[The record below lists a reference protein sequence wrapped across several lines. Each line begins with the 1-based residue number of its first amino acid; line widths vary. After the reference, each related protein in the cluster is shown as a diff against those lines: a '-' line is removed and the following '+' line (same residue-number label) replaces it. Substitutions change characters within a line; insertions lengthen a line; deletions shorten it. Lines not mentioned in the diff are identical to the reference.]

1 MLLWKMHCLKLSVKR
16 ESFAF
21 MTITLKGTLVLV
33 GAGKMGGAMLEG
45 WLKAGADPKKIVAL
59 DPGPPP
65 EVLALLAHH
74 GIRHNPPI
82 DTISDA
88 EVVLVAVKPQVMD
101 DVLAPFTD
109 LAKSK
114 PLVLSVVA
122 GKTIAKLAAHFGDS
136 ASIIRTMPNTPAAI
150 GRGITAMVGN
160 VHVTQSQMALAEQLL
175 STIGDSASIIRTMP
189 NTPAAIGRG
198 ITAMVGNVHVTQ
210 SQMAL
215 AEQLLSTIGEVVT
228 VDTEEQI
235 DWVTG
240 VSGSGPAYIF
250 LLTECLAEAGEKLGL
265 SPKLA
270 EQLARA
276 TVSGAGELMRLSG
289 TDAATLRKNVT
300 SPKGTTYEALQILMA
315 DDGLK
320 LLMEKAVAAA
330 ARRSKELAG

>member
-1 MLLWKMHCLKLSVKR
+1 MGKREKFTDMILKLN
-16 ESFAF
+16 
-21 MTITLKGTLVLV
+21 GTLVLV

-45 WLKAGADPKKIVAL
+45 WLKAGADPKKVVAL
-59 DPGPPP
+59 DPGPPA
-65 EVLALLAHH
+65 EVAALLAKH
-74 GIRHNPPI
+74 GIRHNPDVASI
-82 DTISDA
+82 VDA

-101 DVLAPFTD
+101 DVLAPLGG

-122 GKTIAKLAAHFGDS
+122 GKTIAKLAQHFGDD

-160 VHVTQSQMALAEQLL
+160 AQVSVAQL
-175 STIGDSASIIRTMP
+175 
-189 NTPAAIGRG
+189 
-198 ITAMVGNVHVTQ
+198 
-210 SQMAL
+210 AL
-215 AEQLLSTIGEVVT
+215 AEQLLSTIGEVVR
-228 VDTEEQI
+228 VETEEQI

-240 VSGSGPAYIF
+240 VSGSGPAYVF
-250 LLTECLAEAGEKLGL
+250 LLTECLAAAGEKLGL

-276 TVSGAGELMRLSG
+276 TVAGSGELMRQSG
-289 TDAATLRKNVT
+289 IDAATLRQNVT
-300 SPKGTTYEALQILMA
+300 SPKGTTYEALQVLMA

-320 LLMEKAVAAA
+320 PLMEKAVAAA

>member
-1 MLLWKMHCLKLSVKR
+1 MQLWKTRCLKRWAKR
-16 ESFAF
+16 ESFIA
-21 MTITLKGTLVLV
+21 MTLTLNGTLVLV

-45 WLKAGADPKKIVAL
+45 WLKAGADPEKIVAL

-74 GIRHNPPI
+74 GIRHNPAV
-82 DTISDA
+82 DTIDNA

-101 DVLAPFTD
+101 DVLAPLGG
-109 LAKSK
+109 LANSK
-114 PLVLSVVA
+114 PVVLSVVA
-122 GKTIAKLAAHFGDS
+122 GKTIARLAAHFGSD

-160 VHVTQSQMALAEQLL
+160 SHVTA
-175 STIGDSASIIRTMP
+175 
-189 NTPAAIGRG
+189 
-198 ITAMVGNVHVTQ
+198 

-215 AEQLLSTIGEVVT
+215 AEQLLSTIGEVVR

-240 VSGSGPAYIF
+240 VSGSGPAYVF
-250 LLTECLAEAGEKLGL
+250 LLTECLAAAGEKLGL
-265 SPKLA
+265 SPQLA

-276 TVSGAGELMRLSG
+276 TVSGSGELMRLSG
-289 TDAATLRKNVT
+289 VDASTLRQNVT

-315 DDGLK
+315 EDGLK
-320 LLMEKAVAAA
+320 PLMVKAVAAA